1 MEGFIC
7 SRTNDPR
14 FRSKHVDPHFDL
26 GWERLNTTLRPT
38 ETHAMRYNASAS
50 EYKPEPMSEKRSAD
64 SDEKE
69 KPKKRRKKKSGSG
82 RETDTAASGSDSNGR
97 CWKGY
102 KPVKGKKAY
111 TPGSCEK
118 A

>member
-1 MEGFIC
+1 MEAFIQN
-7 SRTNDPR
+7 RTSDPR
-14 FRSKHVDPHFDL
+14 FRSKHVDPHANL
-26 GWERLNTTLRPT
+26 GWDRLDTTLRPT
-38 ETHAMRYNASAS
+38 GTQAVRYNASAS
-50 EYKPEPMSEKRSAD
+50 EYKSEPTEKKRSAD
-64 SDEKE
+64 SDAKE

-82 RETDTAASGSDSNGR
+82 SETDTAASGSDSNGR

-102 KPVKGKKAY
+102 KPVKGKKPY